1 MFHRF
6 NFRVKTSRHSGIN
19 AYICDIIQTSMA
31 ANLQQRVDKIE
42 AKAAL
47 ILERYEL
54 MLRARQEAENRVREL
69 TGTVERLERT
79 IGDLNRQIEYLKVA
93 SVLTPDHRDVEATRA
108 VLSELVREID
118 KCINQLSI

>member
-1 MFHRF
+1 
-6 NFRVKTSRHSGIN
+6 
-19 AYICDIIQTSMA
+19 MA
-31 ANLQQRVDKIE
+31 ANLQHRVDKIE
-42 AKAAL
+42 SKAAL
-47 ILERYEL
+47 ILERYRL
-54 MLRARQEAENRVREL
+54 ISQARQEAENRVREL

-93 SVLTPDHRDVEATRA
+93 SVLTPDHKDVEAPRA